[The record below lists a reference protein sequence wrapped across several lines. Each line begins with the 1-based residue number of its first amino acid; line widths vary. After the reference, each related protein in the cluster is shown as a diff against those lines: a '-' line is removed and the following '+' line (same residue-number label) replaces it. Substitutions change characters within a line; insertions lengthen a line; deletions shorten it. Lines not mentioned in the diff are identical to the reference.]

1 MKKII
6 RVSSICLAMLAF
18 ALTAQSQKKTSA
30 ISHTKDTDTQI
41 APKNK
46 LDKAE
51 EDVDAYIHSAEAAKT
66 KLKSLFPSKG
76 DTVYLIIP
84 GITYA
89 DPNLKLLKQQMDG
102 VKNARGLTS
111 GYKNGTAV
119 IKIIYKDGDASK
131 LYDKLSDEVK
141 GLFIPEEI
149 EGNRAILNYSL
160 QNPVL
165 GKKHND

>member
-6 RVSSICLAMLAF
+6 RVSSICLFILAF
-18 ALTAQSQKKTSA
+18 ALMAQSQRKTSST
-30 ISHTKDTDTQI
+30 SHTKDTTTQT
-41 APKNK
+41 AHKNK
-46 LDKAE
+46 IDKAG
-51 EDVDAYIHSAEAAKT
+51 EDVDEYIHSAEAAKT
-66 KLKSLFPSKG
+66 RLKNLFPSKG
-76 DTVYLIIP
+76 DTVYLVIP
-84 GITYA
+84 GINYS

-131 LYDKLSDEVK
+131 LYDKLSDQVK

-149 EGNRAILNYSL
+149 EGNRAILNYTLAKSTS
-160 QNPVL
+160 
-165 GKKHND
+165 GKKPQ

>member
-6 RVSSICLAMLAF
+6 RVSSICLSILAF
-18 ALTAQSQKKTSA
+18 APTVQSQKKASPTSY
-30 ISHTKDTDTQI
+30 TGDTTI
-41 APKNK
+41 HKNK
-46 LDKAE
+46 FDKAG
-51 EDVDAYIHSAEAAKT
+51 EDVDEYIHSAEAT
-66 KLKSLFPSKG
+66 KARLKSLFPSKG
-76 DTVYLIIP
+76 DTVYLVIP

-111 GYKNGTAV
+111 EYKNGTAV

-131 LYDKLSDEVK
+131 LYDKLNDEVK

-149 EGNRAILNYSL
+149 EGNKAILNYT
-160 QNPVL
+160 PVKSGS
-165 GKKHND
+165 GKTTH

>member
-149 EGNRAILNYSL
+149 EGNRAILNYTLAKSTS
-160 QNPVL
+160 
-165 GKKHND
+165 GKKAQ

>member
-141 GLFIPEEI
+141 GLFIPDEI
-149 EGNRAILNYSL
+149 EGNRAILNYTLAKSTS
-160 QNPVL
+160 
-165 GKKHND
+165 GKKTP

>member
-1 MKKII
+1 MKHII
-6 RVSSICLAMLAF
+6 RVSSICLFILAF
-18 ALTAQSQKKTSA
+18 ALTSQSQKRTPA
-30 ISHTKDTDTQI
+30 TAHARDTATQTTH
-41 APKNK
+41 KNQ
-46 LDKAE
+46 LDKAG
-51 EDVDAYIHSAEAAKT
+51 EDVDEYIHSAEAT
-66 KLKSLFPSKG
+66 KARLKNLFPSKG
-76 DTVYLIIP
+76 DTVYLIIS

-131 LYDKLSDEVK
+131 LYDKLSDQVK

-149 EGNRAILNYSL
+149 EGNRAILNYTLATSTS
-160 QNPVL
+160 
-165 GKKHND
+165 GKKAQ

>member
-1 MKKII
+1 MEHII
-6 RVSSICLAMLAF
+6 RFSSICLFILAF
-18 ALTAQSQKKTSA
+18 ALTSQSQRKTSA
-30 ISHTKDTDTQI
+30 TSHTKDTAKQTT
-41 APKNK
+41 PKNK

-51 EDVDAYIHSAEAAKT
+51 EDVDAYIHSAETTKT

-84 GITYA
+84 DITYA

-131 LYDKLSDEVK
+131 LYDKLSDQVK

-149 EGNRAILNYSL
+149 EGNRAILNYTLAKSTS
-160 QNPVL
+160 
-165 GKKHND
+165 GKKAQ

>member
-6 RVSSICLAMLAF
+6 GVSSICLFVLACTP
-18 ALTAQSQKKTSA
+18 AAQAQKKNLSTSHA
-30 ISHTKDTDTQI
+30 RDTATHTT
-41 APKNK
+41 PKNK

-51 EDVDAYIHSAEAAKT
+51 EDVDQYINSAEATKT
-66 KLKSLFPSKG
+66 RLKTLFPSKG
-76 DTVYLIIP
+76 DTVYLVIS
-84 GITYA
+84 GISYA

-131 LYDKLSDEVK
+131 LYDKLSDQVK
-141 GLFIPEEI
+141 ALFIPEEM
-149 EGNRAILNYSL
+149 EGNRAILNYTVTKS
-160 QNPVL
+160 
-165 GKKHND
+165 GTGATAH